1 MRRFWSWLA
10 VWCGKHA
17 GLVGVIGLL
26 LTLTLAAGTTQLKFQ
41 TSQASYLN
49 RSDQIYKDD
58 VRYEQ
63 LFGGQAMV
71 VMFTMDGDATVDQ
84 FFTPQQRDQARR
96 PGGPAPRRGRRST
109 RSWACIGPDHGPRP
123 SARTWSPSRSSTA
136 RCVPAPDITKSIA
149 GAALLRGH
157 LGRSDGGGQGG
168 PGPATPS
175 PPSTAR
181 RR

>member
-1 MRRFWSWLA
+1 MGRFWSWLA

-58 VRYEQ
+58 VHYEQ

-71 VMFTMDGDATVDQ
+71 VMFTMDGNATIDQ
-84 FFTPQQRDQARR
+84 FFTPANVTKLDALVAQLNAGSTQHQLVGVIAPSTVLRFSSNLTTEQVVD
-96 PGGPAPRRGRRST
+96 GKILPA
-109 RSWACIGPDHGPRP
+109 A
-123 SARTWSPSRSSTA
+123 
-136 RCVPAPDITKSIA
+136 DITKSIA
-149 GAALLRGH
+149 GGALLRATTVDPTAAGKAAR
-157 LGRSDGGGQGG
+157 GR
-168 PGPATPS
+168 TPS
-175 PPSTAR
+175 PP
-181 RR
+181 